1 MSINSNYTD
10 VIDYELD
17 SVAIKGG
24 NTSLAKFDNNIYYN
38 FIDGVM
44 KYNSISNDFKKD
56 TLLSNISRKEI
67 FYGIIRNDLD
77 GKLWLFSENYLHY
90 VYKDL
95 VTGNKKVNSLVFPDE
110 LRRTVF
116 ENVSKID
123 KSTYILGTNNGYI
136 SLDLENYSLIPPKVQ
151 VNKIESFKLN
161 ESPNSINKNEFI
173 QLNFDSNNL
182 NFYPS
187 VSNYQKFQ
195 PITFEYLLDGYINEW
210 TETSE
215 TPIITFNNLKPG
227 SYQFKV
233 RAKIGALYSE
243 NTESISFSVERPWY
257 FSNFMIANYFLVFA
271 ILFFFLNRS
280 YEKYYQEKEEKMMR
294 INKSKLELIE
304 FEKKQALMAVENT
317 KLQTDIESKNR
328 ELAVSTMSMIKKNQF
343 LSKIKSDL
351 KKTDNPDKI
360 FSVIKMID
368 RNLNI
373 NDVDQGLITFDDGIS
388 ESVSETAFNAS
399 LNQLSGP
406 TESPFGPSL
415 IYVNEIV
422 SEKEI
427 KIEEIKDQIIID
439 IQKDKAKDKV
449 YSLYGEIEDLRA
461 EGKTLEEIA
470 EEKSLSIESFKNIND
485 VGQRIDGSIIKN
497 PSLEELINLIFLNDV
512 DEDLEPYED
521 SEGNL
526 NFFRID
532 NINYSQQ
539 IPLNEAME
547 NIKLSILENKSI
559 ENVKTKSKEIF
570 DRLKEYNNNLDFISD
585 ENDLA
590 IATSGI
596 LSRTSSNEIFTS
608 NALSEIFKT
617 EKGSSFIVNAAIG
630 NSIVIGK
637 VSNIDLL
644 EKTEERMEAINEINK
659 SRLEN
664 DLIVS
669 LAEEHQKELSSEI
682 FLDRLNLLFENQ
694 EAEGSF

>member
-1 MSINSNYTD
+1 MLDLLRKNATGPLGIALIILLVFAFSIWGVGDIFRGYNANILAKIGNRELNAQNYLFNFNREVNRISNQLERIVTTEEAINSGLHYQILD
-10 VIDYELD
+10 RSLVELSANAASD
-17 SVAIKGG
+17 EIGLIASDDAIKKRILST
-24 NTSLAKFDNNIYYN
+24 NAFKNAFNQFDRNIFEQIIRQNGLTEDSFLVLERDSHVLSQLSKSVFKDINPPSALNDLLFRYQFERRNVDY
-38 FIDGVM
+38 II
-44 KYNSISNDFKKD
+44 ISPDE
-56 TLLSNISRKEI
+56 ISQEDEVGKNEIEI
-67 FYGIIRNDLD
+67 FYNENINLYKTEETRDFSVISLNVSTLS
-77 GKLWLFSENYLHY
+77 KL
-90 VYKDL
+90 
-95 VTGNKKVNSLVFPDE
+95 
-110 LRRTVF
+110 
-116 ENVSKID
+116 ENVSDEEINIFYEDNKYNYYEPEKRSYYLIPYFSNED
-123 KSTYILGTNNGYI
+123 AIKA
-136 SLDLENYSLIPPKVQ
+136 LENYS
-151 VNKIESFKLN
+151 
-161 ESPNSINKNEFI
+161 
-173 QLNFDSNNL
+173 SN
-182 NFYPS
+182 
-187 VSNYQKFQ
+187 
-195 PITFEYLLDGYINEW
+195 G
-210 TETSE
+210 
-215 TPIITFNNLKPG
+215 
-227 SYQFKV
+227 
-233 RAKIGALYSE
+233 
-243 NTESISFSVERPWY
+243 
-257 FSNFMIANYFLVFA
+257 
-271 ILFFFLNRS
+271 
-280 YEKYYQEKEEKMMR
+280 
-294 INKSKLELIE
+294 
-304 FEKKQALMAVENT
+304 
-317 KLQTDIESKNR
+317 DIE
-328 ELAVSTMSMIKKNQF
+328 
-343 LSKIKSDL
+343 KIL
-351 KKTDNPDKI
+351 
-360 FSVIKMID
+360 ID

-373 NDVDQGLITFDDGIS
+373 SDVDQGLITFDDGIS

-415 IYVNEIV
+415 IYVNEII

-608 NALSEIFKT
+608 MALSEIFKT

>member
-1 MSINSNYTD
+1 MLDLLRKNATGPLGIALIILLVFAFSIWGVGDIFRGYNANILAKIGNRELNAQNYLFNFNREVNRISNQLERIVTTEEAINSGLHYQILD
-10 VIDYELD
+10 RSLVELSANAASD
-17 SVAIKGG
+17 EIGLIASDDAIKKRILST
-24 NTSLAKFDNNIYYN
+24 NAFKNAFNQFDRNIFEQIIRQNGLTEDSFLVLERDSHVLSQLSKSVFKDINPPSALNDLLFRYQFERRNVDY
-38 FIDGVM
+38 II
-44 KYNSISNDFKKD
+44 ISPDE
-56 TLLSNISRKEI
+56 ISQENEVDKNEIEI
-67 FYGIIRNDLD
+67 FYNENINLYKTEETRDFSVISLNVSTLS
-77 GKLWLFSENYLHY
+77 KL
-90 VYKDL
+90 
-95 VTGNKKVNSLVFPDE
+95 
-110 LRRTVF
+110 
-116 ENVSKID
+116 ENVSDEEINIFYEDNKYNYYEPEKRSYYLIPYFSND
-123 KSTYILGTNNGYI
+123 DAIKA
-136 SLDLENYSLIPPKVQ
+136 LENYS
-151 VNKIESFKLN
+151 
-161 ESPNSINKNEFI
+161 
-173 QLNFDSNNL
+173 SN
-182 NFYPS
+182 
-187 VSNYQKFQ
+187 
-195 PITFEYLLDGYINEW
+195 G
-210 TETSE
+210 
-215 TPIITFNNLKPG
+215 
-227 SYQFKV
+227 
-233 RAKIGALYSE
+233 
-243 NTESISFSVERPWY
+243 
-257 FSNFMIANYFLVFA
+257 
-271 ILFFFLNRS
+271 
-280 YEKYYQEKEEKMMR
+280 
-294 INKSKLELIE
+294 
-304 FEKKQALMAVENT
+304 
-317 KLQTDIESKNR
+317 DIE
-328 ELAVSTMSMIKKNQF
+328 
-343 LSKIKSDL
+343 KIL
-351 KKTDNPDKI
+351 
-360 FSVIKMID
+360 ID

-373 NDVDQGLITFDDGIS
+373 SDVDQGLITFDDGIS

-415 IYVNEIV
+415 IYVNEII

-608 NALSEIFKT
+608 KALSEIFKT

>member
-1 MSINSNYTD
+1 MLDLLRKNATGPLGIALIILLVFAFSIWGVGDIFRGYNANILAKIGNRELNAQNYLFNFNREVNRISNQLERIVTTEEAINSGLHYQILD
-10 VIDYELD
+10 RSLVELSANAASD
-17 SVAIKGG
+17 EIGLIASDDAIKKRILST
-24 NTSLAKFDNNIYYN
+24 NAFKNAFNQFDRNIFEQIIRQNGLTEDSFLVLERDSHVLSQLSKSVFKDINPPSALNDLLFRYQFERRNVDY
-38 FIDGVM
+38 II
-44 KYNSISNDFKKD
+44 ISPDE
-56 TLLSNISRKEI
+56 ISQENEVDKNEIEI
-67 FYGIIRNDLD
+67 FYNENINLYKTEETRDFSVISLNVSTLS
-77 GKLWLFSENYLHY
+77 KL
-90 VYKDL
+90 
-95 VTGNKKVNSLVFPDE
+95 
-110 LRRTVF
+110 
-116 ENVSKID
+116 ENVSDEEINIFYEDNKYNYYEPEKRSYYLIPYFSND
-123 KSTYILGTNNGYI
+123 DAIKA
-136 SLDLENYSLIPPKVQ
+136 LENYS
-151 VNKIESFKLN
+151 
-161 ESPNSINKNEFI
+161 
-173 QLNFDSNNL
+173 SN
-182 NFYPS
+182 
-187 VSNYQKFQ
+187 
-195 PITFEYLLDGYINEW
+195 G
-210 TETSE
+210 
-215 TPIITFNNLKPG
+215 
-227 SYQFKV
+227 
-233 RAKIGALYSE
+233 
-243 NTESISFSVERPWY
+243 
-257 FSNFMIANYFLVFA
+257 
-271 ILFFFLNRS
+271 
-280 YEKYYQEKEEKMMR
+280 
-294 INKSKLELIE
+294 
-304 FEKKQALMAVENT
+304 
-317 KLQTDIESKNR
+317 DIE
-328 ELAVSTMSMIKKNQF
+328 
-343 LSKIKSDL
+343 KIL
-351 KKTDNPDKI
+351 
-360 FSVIKMID
+360 ID

-373 NDVDQGLITFDDGIS
+373 SDVDQGLITFDDGIS

-415 IYVNEIV
+415 IYVNEII

-539 IPLNEAME
+539 IPLNEAIE

-608 NALSEIFKT
+608 KALSEIFKT

>member
-1 MSINSNYTD
+1 MLDLLRKNATGPLGIALIILLVFAFSIWGVGDIFRGYNANILAKIGNRELNAQNYLFNFNREVNRISNQLERIVTTEEAVNSGLHYQILD
-10 VIDYELD
+10 RSLVELSANAASD
-17 SVAIKGG
+17 EIGLIASDDAIKKRILST
-24 NTSLAKFDNNIYYN
+24 NAFKNAFNQFDRNIFEQIIRQNGLTEDSFLVLERDSHVLSQLSKSVFKDINPPSALNDLLFRYQFERRNVDY
-38 FIDGVM
+38 II
-44 KYNSISNDFKKD
+44 ISPDE
-56 TLLSNISRKEI
+56 ISQENEVDKNEIEI
-67 FYGIIRNDLD
+67 FYNENINLYKTEETRDFSVISLNVSTLS
-77 GKLWLFSENYLHY
+77 KL
-90 VYKDL
+90 
-95 VTGNKKVNSLVFPDE
+95 
-110 LRRTVF
+110 
-116 ENVSKID
+116 ENVSDEEINIFYEDNKYNYYEPEKRSYYLIPYFSNED
-123 KSTYILGTNNGYI
+123 AIKA
-136 SLDLENYSLIPPKVQ
+136 LENYS
-151 VNKIESFKLN
+151 
-161 ESPNSINKNEFI
+161 
-173 QLNFDSNNL
+173 SN
-182 NFYPS
+182 
-187 VSNYQKFQ
+187 
-195 PITFEYLLDGYINEW
+195 G
-210 TETSE
+210 
-215 TPIITFNNLKPG
+215 
-227 SYQFKV
+227 
-233 RAKIGALYSE
+233 
-243 NTESISFSVERPWY
+243 
-257 FSNFMIANYFLVFA
+257 
-271 ILFFFLNRS
+271 
-280 YEKYYQEKEEKMMR
+280 
-294 INKSKLELIE
+294 
-304 FEKKQALMAVENT
+304 
-317 KLQTDIESKNR
+317 DIE
-328 ELAVSTMSMIKKNQF
+328 
-343 LSKIKSDL
+343 KIL
-351 KKTDNPDKI
+351 
-360 FSVIKMID
+360 ID

-373 NDVDQGLITFDDGIS
+373 SDVDQGLITFDDGIS

-415 IYVNEIV
+415 IYVNEII

-427 KIEEIKDQIIID
+427 KIEEIKDQIVID

-521 SEGNL
+521 SESNL

-608 NALSEIFKT
+608 KALSEIFKT

>member
-1 MSINSNYTD
+1 MLDLLRKNATGPLGIALIILLVFAFSIWGVGDIFRGYNANILAKIGNRELNAQNYLFNFNREVNRISNQLERIVTTEEAINSGLHYQILD
-10 VIDYELD
+10 RSLVELSANAASD
-17 SVAIKGG
+17 EIGLIASDDAIKKRILST
-24 NTSLAKFDNNIYYN
+24 NAFKNAFNQFDRNIFEQIIRQNGLTEDSFLVLERDSHVLSQLSKSVFKDINPPSALNDLLFRYQFERRNVDY
-38 FIDGVM
+38 II
-44 KYNSISNDFKKD
+44 ISPDE
-56 TLLSNISRKEI
+56 ISQENEVDKNEIEI
-67 FYGIIRNDLD
+67 FYNENINLYKTEETRDFSVISLNVSTLS
-77 GKLWLFSENYLHY
+77 KL
-90 VYKDL
+90 
-95 VTGNKKVNSLVFPDE
+95 
-110 LRRTVF
+110 
-116 ENVSKID
+116 ENVSDEEINIFYEDNKYNYYEPEKRSYYLIPYFSNED
-123 KSTYILGTNNGYI
+123 AIKA
-136 SLDLENYSLIPPKVQ
+136 LENYS
-151 VNKIESFKLN
+151 
-161 ESPNSINKNEFI
+161 
-173 QLNFDSNNL
+173 SN
-182 NFYPS
+182 
-187 VSNYQKFQ
+187 
-195 PITFEYLLDGYINEW
+195 G
-210 TETSE
+210 
-215 TPIITFNNLKPG
+215 
-227 SYQFKV
+227 
-233 RAKIGALYSE
+233 
-243 NTESISFSVERPWY
+243 
-257 FSNFMIANYFLVFA
+257 
-271 ILFFFLNRS
+271 
-280 YEKYYQEKEEKMMR
+280 
-294 INKSKLELIE
+294 
-304 FEKKQALMAVENT
+304 
-317 KLQTDIESKNR
+317 DIE
-328 ELAVSTMSMIKKNQF
+328 
-343 LSKIKSDL
+343 KIL
-351 KKTDNPDKI
+351 
-360 FSVIKMID
+360 ID

-373 NDVDQGLITFDDGIS
+373 SDVDQGLITFDDGIS

-415 IYVNEIV
+415 IYVNEII

-427 KIEEIKDQIIID
+427 KIEEIKDQIVID

-521 SEGNL
+521 NEGNL

-608 NALSEIFKT
+608 MALSEIFKT

-694 EAEGSF
+694 EAERSF

>member
-1 MSINSNYTD
+1 MLDLLRKNATGPLGIALIILLVFAFSIWGVGDIFRGYNANILAKIGNRELNAQNYLFNFNREVNRISNQLERIVTTEEAVNSGLHYQILD
-10 VIDYELD
+10 RSLVELSANAASD
-17 SVAIKGG
+17 EIGLIASDDAIKRRILSA
-24 NTSLAKFDNNIYYN
+24 NAFKNAFNQFDRNIFEQIIRQNGLTEDSFLVLERDSHVLSQLSKSVFKDINPPSALNDLLFRYQFERRNVDY
-38 FIDGVM
+38 II
-44 KYNSISNDFKKD
+44 ISPDE
-56 TLLSNISRKEI
+56 ISQENEVDKNEIEI
-67 FYGIIRNDLD
+67 FYNENINLYKTEETRDFSVISLNVSTLS
-77 GKLWLFSENYLHY
+77 KL
-90 VYKDL
+90 
-95 VTGNKKVNSLVFPDE
+95 
-110 LRRTVF
+110 
-116 ENVSKID
+116 ENVSDEEINIFYEDNKYNYYEPEKRSYYLIPYFSNED
-123 KSTYILGTNNGYI
+123 AIEA
-136 SLDLENYSLIPPKVQ
+136 LENYS
-151 VNKIESFKLN
+151 
-161 ESPNSINKNEFI
+161 
-173 QLNFDSNNL
+173 SN
-182 NFYPS
+182 
-187 VSNYQKFQ
+187 
-195 PITFEYLLDGYINEW
+195 G
-210 TETSE
+210 
-215 TPIITFNNLKPG
+215 
-227 SYQFKV
+227 
-233 RAKIGALYSE
+233 
-243 NTESISFSVERPWY
+243 
-257 FSNFMIANYFLVFA
+257 
-271 ILFFFLNRS
+271 
-280 YEKYYQEKEEKMMR
+280 
-294 INKSKLELIE
+294 
-304 FEKKQALMAVENT
+304 
-317 KLQTDIESKNR
+317 DIE
-328 ELAVSTMSMIKKNQF
+328 
-343 LSKIKSDL
+343 KIL
-351 KKTDNPDKI
+351 
-360 FSVIKMID
+360 ID

-373 NDVDQGLITFDDGIS
+373 SDVDQGLITFDDGIS

-415 IYVNEIV
+415 IYVNEII

-449 YSLYGEIEDLRA
+449 YSLNGEIEDLRA
-461 EGKTLEEIA
+461 GGKTLEEID

-485 VGQRIDGSIIKN
+485 VGQRMDGSIIKN

-512 DEDLEPYED
+512 DEDIEPYED
-521 SEGNL
+521 NEGNL

-539 IPLNEAME
+539 ISLNEAME

-590 IATSGI
+590 IATSGT

-608 NALSEIFKT
+608 KALSEIFKT

>member
-1 MSINSNYTD
+1 MLDLLRKNATGPLGIALIILLVFAFSIWGVGDIFRGYNANILAKIGNRELNAQNYLFNFNREVNRISNQLERIVTTEEAINSGLHYQILD
-10 VIDYELD
+10 RSLVELSANAASD
-17 SVAIKGG
+17 EIGLIASDDAIKKRILST
-24 NTSLAKFDNNIYYN
+24 NAFKNAFNQFDRNIFEQIIRQNGLTEDSFLVLERDSHVLSQLSKSVFKDINPPSALNDLLFRYQFERRNVDY
-38 FIDGVM
+38 II
-44 KYNSISNDFKKD
+44 ISPDE
-56 TLLSNISRKEI
+56 ISQEDEVDKNEIEI
-67 FYGIIRNDLD
+67 FYNKNINLYKTEETRDFSVISLNISTLS
-77 GKLWLFSENYLHY
+77 KL
-90 VYKDL
+90 
-95 VTGNKKVNSLVFPDE
+95 
-110 LRRTVF
+110 
-116 ENVSKID
+116 ENVSDEEINIFYEDNKYNYYEPEKRSYYLIPYFSNED
-123 KSTYILGTNNGYI
+123 AIKA
-136 SLDLENYSLIPPKVQ
+136 LENYS
-151 VNKIESFKLN
+151 
-161 ESPNSINKNEFI
+161 
-173 QLNFDSNNL
+173 SN
-182 NFYPS
+182 
-187 VSNYQKFQ
+187 
-195 PITFEYLLDGYINEW
+195 G
-210 TETSE
+210 
-215 TPIITFNNLKPG
+215 
-227 SYQFKV
+227 
-233 RAKIGALYSE
+233 
-243 NTESISFSVERPWY
+243 
-257 FSNFMIANYFLVFA
+257 
-271 ILFFFLNRS
+271 
-280 YEKYYQEKEEKMMR
+280 
-294 INKSKLELIE
+294 
-304 FEKKQALMAVENT
+304 
-317 KLQTDIESKNR
+317 DIE
-328 ELAVSTMSMIKKNQF
+328 
-343 LSKIKSDL
+343 KIL
-351 KKTDNPDKI
+351 
-360 FSVIKMID
+360 ID

-415 IYVNEIV
+415 IYVNEII

-497 PSLEELINLIFLNDV
+497 PSLEKLISLIFLNDV

>member
-1 MSINSNYTD
+1 MLDLLRKNATGPLGIALIILLVFAFSIWGVGDIFRGYNANILAKIGNRELNAQNYLFNFNREVNRISNQLERIVTTEEAINSGLHYQILD
-10 VIDYELD
+10 RSLVELSANAASD
-17 SVAIKGG
+17 EIGLIASDDAIKKRILST
-24 NTSLAKFDNNIYYN
+24 NAFKNAFNQFDRNIFEQIIRQNGLTEDSFLVLERDSHVLSQLSKSVFKDINPPSALNDLLFRYQFERRNVDY
-38 FIDGVM
+38 II
-44 KYNSISNDFKKD
+44 ISPDE
-56 TLLSNISRKEI
+56 ISQEDEVDKNEIEI
-67 FYGIIRNDLD
+67 FYNENINLYKTEETRDFSVISLNVSTLS
-77 GKLWLFSENYLHY
+77 KL
-90 VYKDL
+90 
-95 VTGNKKVNSLVFPDE
+95 
-110 LRRTVF
+110 
-116 ENVSKID
+116 ENVSDEEINIFYEDNKYNYYEPEKRSYYLIPYFSNED
-123 KSTYILGTNNGYI
+123 AIKA
-136 SLDLENYSLIPPKVQ
+136 LENYS
-151 VNKIESFKLN
+151 
-161 ESPNSINKNEFI
+161 
-173 QLNFDSNNL
+173 SN
-182 NFYPS
+182 
-187 VSNYQKFQ
+187 
-195 PITFEYLLDGYINEW
+195 G
-210 TETSE
+210 
-215 TPIITFNNLKPG
+215 
-227 SYQFKV
+227 
-233 RAKIGALYSE
+233 
-243 NTESISFSVERPWY
+243 
-257 FSNFMIANYFLVFA
+257 
-271 ILFFFLNRS
+271 
-280 YEKYYQEKEEKMMR
+280 
-294 INKSKLELIE
+294 
-304 FEKKQALMAVENT
+304 
-317 KLQTDIESKNR
+317 DIE
-328 ELAVSTMSMIKKNQF
+328 
-343 LSKIKSDL
+343 KIL
-351 KKTDNPDKI
+351 
-360 FSVIKMID
+360 ID

-373 NDVDQGLITFDDGIS
+373 NDVDQGLITFNDGIS

-415 IYVNEIV
+415 IYVNEII

-470 EEKSLSIESFKNIND
+470 EEKSLSIESFQNIND
-485 VGQRIDGSIIKN
+485 FGQRIDGSIINN
-497 PSLEELINLIFLNDV
+497 PSLEELINLVFLNDV

-521 SEGNL
+521 NEGNL

-539 IPLNEAME
+539 IPINEAME
-547 NIKLSILENKSI
+547 SIRLSILENKSI
-559 ENVKTKSKEIF
+559 ENVKTKSEEIF

-608 NALSEIFKT
+608 KALSEIFKT

>member
-1 MSINSNYTD
+1 MLDLLRKNATGPLGIALIILLVFAFSIWGVGDIFRGYNANILAKIGNRELNAQNYLFNFNREVNRISNQLERIITTEEAINSGLHYQILD
-10 VIDYELD
+10 RSLVELSANAASD
-17 SVAIKGG
+17 EIGLIASDDAIKKRILSTNAFKNAFNQFDR
-24 NTSLAKFDNNIYYN
+24 NTFEQIIRQNGLTEDSFLVLERDSHVLSQLSKSVFKDINPPSALNDLLFRYQFERRNVDYI
-38 FIDGVM
+38 I
-44 KYNSISNDFKKD
+44 ISPDE
-56 TLLSNISRKEI
+56 ISQEDEVDKNEIEI
-67 FYGIIRNDLD
+67 FYNENINLYKTEETRDFSVISLNVSTIS
-77 GKLWLFSENYLHY
+77 KL
-90 VYKDL
+90 
-95 VTGNKKVNSLVFPDE
+95 
-110 LRRTVF
+110 
-116 ENVSKID
+116 ENVSDEEINIFYEDNKYNYYEPEKRSYYLIPYFSNED
-123 KSTYILGTNNGYI
+123 AIKAI
-136 SLDLENYSLIPPKVQ
+136 ENYS
-151 VNKIESFKLN
+151 
-161 ESPNSINKNEFI
+161 
-173 QLNFDSNNL
+173 SN
-182 NFYPS
+182 
-187 VSNYQKFQ
+187 
-195 PITFEYLLDGYINEW
+195 G
-210 TETSE
+210 
-215 TPIITFNNLKPG
+215 
-227 SYQFKV
+227 
-233 RAKIGALYSE
+233 
-243 NTESISFSVERPWY
+243 
-257 FSNFMIANYFLVFA
+257 
-271 ILFFFLNRS
+271 
-280 YEKYYQEKEEKMMR
+280 
-294 INKSKLELIE
+294 
-304 FEKKQALMAVENT
+304 
-317 KLQTDIESKNR
+317 DIE
-328 ELAVSTMSMIKKNQF
+328 
-343 LSKIKSDL
+343 KIL
-351 KKTDNPDKI
+351 
-360 FSVIKMID
+360 ID

-388 ESVSETAFNAS
+388 ESVSEAAFNAS

-415 IYVNEIV
+415 VYVNEII

-427 KIEEIKDQIIID
+427 KIEDIKDQIIID

-461 EGKTLEEIA
+461 EGKTLEEIS
-470 EEKSLSIESFKNIND
+470 EEKSLSINSYKNVND
-485 VGQRIDGSIIKN
+485 TGQRMDGSIIKN

-539 IPLNEAME
+539 ISLNEAME
-547 NIKLSILENKSI
+547 NIKLYILENKSI

-608 NALSEIFKT
+608 KALSEIFKT

>member
-1 MSINSNYTD
+1 MLDLLRKNATGPLGIALIILLVFAFSIWGVGDIFRGYNANILAKIGNRELNAQNYLFNFNREVNRISNQLERIVTTEEAINSGLHYQILD
-10 VIDYELD
+10 RSLVELSANAASD
-17 SVAIKGG
+17 EIGLIASDDAIKKRILST
-24 NTSLAKFDNNIYYN
+24 NAFKNAFNQFDRNIFEQIIRQNGLTEDSFLVLERDSHVLSQLSKSVFKDINPPSALNDLLFRYQFERRNVDY
-38 FIDGVM
+38 II
-44 KYNSISNDFKKD
+44 ISPDE
-56 TLLSNISRKEI
+56 ISQENEVDKNEIEI
-67 FYGIIRNDLD
+67 FYNENINLYKTEETRD
-77 GKLWLFSENYLHY
+77 FSLI
-90 VYKDL
+90 
-95 VTGNKKVNSLVFPDE
+95 SL
-110 LRRTVF
+110 
-116 ENVSKID
+116 NVSTLSKLEKISD
-123 KSTYILGTNNGYI
+123 EEINIFYEDNKYNYYEPEKRSYYLIPYFSNEDAI
-136 SLDLENYSLIPPKVQ
+136 KALENYS
-151 VNKIESFKLN
+151 
-161 ESPNSINKNEFI
+161 
-173 QLNFDSNNL
+173 SN
-182 NFYPS
+182 
-187 VSNYQKFQ
+187 
-195 PITFEYLLDGYINEW
+195 G
-210 TETSE
+210 
-215 TPIITFNNLKPG
+215 
-227 SYQFKV
+227 
-233 RAKIGALYSE
+233 
-243 NTESISFSVERPWY
+243 
-257 FSNFMIANYFLVFA
+257 
-271 ILFFFLNRS
+271 
-280 YEKYYQEKEEKMMR
+280 
-294 INKSKLELIE
+294 
-304 FEKKQALMAVENT
+304 
-317 KLQTDIESKNR
+317 DIE
-328 ELAVSTMSMIKKNQF
+328 
-343 LSKIKSDL
+343 KIL
-351 KKTDNPDKI
+351 
-360 FSVIKMID
+360 ID

-415 IYVNEIV
+415 IYVNEII

-497 PSLEELINLIFLNDV
+497 PSLEELINLVFLNDV

-521 SEGNL
+521 NEGNL

-539 IPLNEAME
+539 IPINEAME
-547 NIKLSILENKSI
+547 SIRLSILENKSI

-570 DRLKEYNNNLDFISD
+570 SRLKEYNNNLDFISD
-585 ENDLA
+585 ENNLA

-596 LSRTSSNEIFTS
+596 LSRTSSNEIFT
-608 NALSEIFKT
+608 NKALSEIFKT

>member
-1 MSINSNYTD
+1 MLDLLRKNATGPLGIALIILLVFAFSIWGVGDIFRGYNANILAKIGNRELNAQNYLFNFNREVNRISNQLERIVTTEEAINSGLHYQILD
-10 VIDYELD
+10 RSLVELSANAASD
-17 SVAIKGG
+17 EIGLIASDDAIKKRILST
-24 NTSLAKFDNNIYYN
+24 NAFKNAFNQFDRNIFEQIIRQNGLTEDSFLVLERDSHVLSQLSKSVFKDINPPSALNDLLFRYQFERRNVDY
-38 FIDGVM
+38 IV
-44 KYNSISNDFKKD
+44 ISPDE
-56 TLLSNISRKEI
+56 ISQEDEVDKNEIEI
-67 FYGIIRNDLD
+67 FYNENINLYKTEETRDFSVISLNVSTLS
-77 GKLWLFSENYLHY
+77 KL
-90 VYKDL
+90 
-95 VTGNKKVNSLVFPDE
+95 
-110 LRRTVF
+110 
-116 ENVSKID
+116 ENVSDEEINIFYEDNKYNYYEPEKRSYYLIPYFSNED
-123 KSTYILGTNNGYI
+123 AIKA
-136 SLDLENYSLIPPKVQ
+136 LENYS
-151 VNKIESFKLN
+151 
-161 ESPNSINKNEFI
+161 
-173 QLNFDSNNL
+173 SN
-182 NFYPS
+182 
-187 VSNYQKFQ
+187 
-195 PITFEYLLDGYINEW
+195 G
-210 TETSE
+210 
-215 TPIITFNNLKPG
+215 
-227 SYQFKV
+227 
-233 RAKIGALYSE
+233 
-243 NTESISFSVERPWY
+243 
-257 FSNFMIANYFLVFA
+257 
-271 ILFFFLNRS
+271 
-280 YEKYYQEKEEKMMR
+280 
-294 INKSKLELIE
+294 
-304 FEKKQALMAVENT
+304 
-317 KLQTDIESKNR
+317 DIE
-328 ELAVSTMSMIKKNQF
+328 
-343 LSKIKSDL
+343 KIL
-351 KKTDNPDKI
+351 
-360 FSVIKMID
+360 ID

-415 IYVNEIV
+415 IYVNEII

-427 KIEEIKDQIIID
+427 KIEEIKDQIVID

-608 NALSEIFKT
+608 MALSEIFKT

-637 VSNIDLL
+637 VTNIDLL

-694 EAEGSF
+694 EAERSF

>member
-1 MSINSNYTD
+1 MLDLLRKNATGPLGIALIILLVFAFSIWGVGDIFRGYNANILAKIGNRELNAQNYLFNFNREVNRISNQLERIVTTEEAINSGLHYQILD
-10 VIDYELD
+10 RSLVELSANAASD
-17 SVAIKGG
+17 EIGLIASDDAIKKRILST
-24 NTSLAKFDNNIYYN
+24 NAFKNAFNQFDRNIFEQIIRQNGLTEDSFLVLERDSHVLSQLSKSVFKDINPPSALNDLLFRYQFERRNVDY
-38 FIDGVM
+38 II
-44 KYNSISNDFKKD
+44 ISPDE
-56 TLLSNISRKEI
+56 ISQEDEVDKNEIEI
-67 FYGIIRNDLD
+67 FYNENINLYKTEETRDFSVISLNVSTLS
-77 GKLWLFSENYLHY
+77 KL
-90 VYKDL
+90 
-95 VTGNKKVNSLVFPDE
+95 
-110 LRRTVF
+110 
-116 ENVSKID
+116 ENVSDEEINIFYEDNKYDYYEPEKRSYYLIPYFSD
-123 KSTYILGTNNGYI
+123 EDAIKA
-136 SLDLENYSLIPPKVQ
+136 LENYS
-151 VNKIESFKLN
+151 
-161 ESPNSINKNEFI
+161 
-173 QLNFDSNNL
+173 SN
-182 NFYPS
+182 
-187 VSNYQKFQ
+187 
-195 PITFEYLLDGYINEW
+195 G
-210 TETSE
+210 
-215 TPIITFNNLKPG
+215 
-227 SYQFKV
+227 
-233 RAKIGALYSE
+233 
-243 NTESISFSVERPWY
+243 
-257 FSNFMIANYFLVFA
+257 
-271 ILFFFLNRS
+271 
-280 YEKYYQEKEEKMMR
+280 
-294 INKSKLELIE
+294 
-304 FEKKQALMAVENT
+304 
-317 KLQTDIESKNR
+317 DIE
-328 ELAVSTMSMIKKNQF
+328 
-343 LSKIKSDL
+343 KIL
-351 KKTDNPDKI
+351 
-360 FSVIKMID
+360 ID

-415 IYVNEIV
+415 IYVNEII

-461 EGKTLEEIA
+461 GGKTLEEIA
-470 EEKSLSIESFKNIND
+470 EEKSLLIESFKNIND
-485 VGQRIDGSIIKN
+485 VGQRMDGSIIKN

-521 SEGNL
+521 NEGNL

-539 IPLNEAME
+539 IPINEAME
-547 NIKLSILENKSI
+547 SIRLSILENKSI

-608 NALSEIFKT
+608 KALSEIFKT

>member
-1 MSINSNYTD
+1 MLDLLRKNATGPLGIALIILLVFAFSIWGVGDIFRGYNANILAKIGNRELNAQNYLFNFNREVNRISNQLERIVTTEEAINSGLHYQILD
-10 VIDYELD
+10 RSLVELSANAASD
-17 SVAIKGG
+17 EIGLIASDDAIKKRILST
-24 NTSLAKFDNNIYYN
+24 NAFKNAFNQFDRNIFEQIIRQNGLTEDSFLVLERDSHVLSQLSKSVFKDINPPSALNDLLFRYQFERRNVDY
-38 FIDGVM
+38 II
-44 KYNSISNDFKKD
+44 ISPDE
-56 TLLSNISRKEI
+56 ISQEDEVDKNEIEI
-67 FYGIIRNDLD
+67 FYNENINLYKTEETRD
-77 GKLWLFSENYLHY
+77 FS
-90 VYKDL
+90 VI
-95 VTGNKKVNSLVFPDE
+95 SL
-110 LRRTVF
+110 
-116 ENVSKID
+116 NVSTLSKLEKISD
-123 KSTYILGTNNGYI
+123 EEINIFYEDNKYNYYEPEKRSYYLIPYFSNEDAI
-136 SLDLENYSLIPPKVQ
+136 KALENYS
-151 VNKIESFKLN
+151 
-161 ESPNSINKNEFI
+161 
-173 QLNFDSNNL
+173 SN
-182 NFYPS
+182 
-187 VSNYQKFQ
+187 
-195 PITFEYLLDGYINEW
+195 G
-210 TETSE
+210 
-215 TPIITFNNLKPG
+215 
-227 SYQFKV
+227 
-233 RAKIGALYSE
+233 
-243 NTESISFSVERPWY
+243 
-257 FSNFMIANYFLVFA
+257 
-271 ILFFFLNRS
+271 
-280 YEKYYQEKEEKMMR
+280 
-294 INKSKLELIE
+294 
-304 FEKKQALMAVENT
+304 
-317 KLQTDIESKNR
+317 DIE
-328 ELAVSTMSMIKKNQF
+328 
-343 LSKIKSDL
+343 KIL
-351 KKTDNPDKI
+351 
-360 FSVIKMID
+360 ID

-415 IYVNEIV
+415 IYVNEII

-539 IPLNEAME
+539 IPINEAME
-547 NIKLSILENKSI
+547 SIRLSILENKSI

-608 NALSEIFKT
+608 KALSEIFKT

>member
-1 MSINSNYTD
+1 MLDLLRKNATGPLGIALIILLVFAFSIWGVGDIFRGYNANILAKIGNRELNAQNYLFNFNREVNRISNQLERIVTTEEAINSGLHYQILD
-10 VIDYELD
+10 RSLVELSANAASD
-17 SVAIKGG
+17 EIGLIASDDAIKKRILST
-24 NTSLAKFDNNIYYN
+24 NAFKNAFNQFDRNIFEQIIRQN
-38 FIDGVM
+38 GLTEDSFLVLERDSHVLSQLSKSIFKDINPPSVLNDLLF
-44 KYNSISNDFKKD
+44 KYQFERRNVDYIIISPDE
-56 TLLSNISRKEI
+56 ISKEDEVEKNEIEI
-67 FYGIIRNDLD
+67 FYNENINLYKTEETRDFSIISLNVSNLS
-77 GKLWLFSENYLHY
+77 KL
-90 VYKDL
+90 
-95 VTGNKKVNSLVFPDE
+95 
-110 LRRTVF
+110 
-116 ENVSKID
+116 ENVSDEEINIFYEDNKYNYYEPEKRSYYLIPYFSSED
-123 KSTYILGTNNGYI
+123 AIKA
-136 SLDLENYSLIPPKVQ
+136 LENYR
-151 VNKIESFKLN
+151 
-161 ESPNSINKNEFI
+161 
-173 QLNFDSNNL
+173 SN
-182 NFYPS
+182 
-187 VSNYQKFQ
+187 
-195 PITFEYLLDGYINEW
+195 G
-210 TETSE
+210 
-215 TPIITFNNLKPG
+215 
-227 SYQFKV
+227 
-233 RAKIGALYSE
+233 
-243 NTESISFSVERPWY
+243 
-257 FSNFMIANYFLVFA
+257 
-271 ILFFFLNRS
+271 
-280 YEKYYQEKEEKMMR
+280 
-294 INKSKLELIE
+294 
-304 FEKKQALMAVENT
+304 
-317 KLQTDIESKNR
+317 DIE
-328 ELAVSTMSMIKKNQF
+328 
-343 LSKIKSDL
+343 KIL
-351 KKTDNPDKI
+351 
-360 FSVIKMID
+360 ID

-373 NDVDQGLITFDDGIS
+373 NDVDQGLITFDEGIS
-388 ESVSETAFNAS
+388 ESVSEEAFNAS

-415 IYVNEIV
+415 IYVNEII

-461 EGKTLEEIA
+461 GGKTLEEIA

-485 VGQRIDGSIIKN
+485 VGQRMDGSIIKN

-539 IPLNEAME
+539 IPLNEAIE

-570 DRLKEYNNNLDFISD
+570 DRLNEYNNNLDFISD
-585 ENDLA
+585 ENGLA

-608 NALSEIFKT
+608 KALSEIFKT

-644 EKTEERMEAINEINK
+644 EKTEERMEATNEINK

>member
-1 MSINSNYTD
+1 MLDLLRKNATGPLGIALIILLVFAFSIWGVGDIFRGYNANILAKIGNRELNAQNYLFNFNREVNRISNQLERIVTTEEAINSGLHYQILD
-10 VIDYELD
+10 RSLVELSANAASD
-17 SVAIKGG
+17 EIGLIASDDAIKKRILST
-24 NTSLAKFDNNIYYN
+24 NAFKNAFNQFDRNIFEQIIRQNGLTEDSFLVLERDSHVLSQLSKSVFKDINPPSALNDLLFRYQFERRNVDY
-38 FIDGVM
+38 II
-44 KYNSISNDFKKD
+44 ISPDE
-56 TLLSNISRKEI
+56 ISQEDEVDKNEIEI
-67 FYGIIRNDLD
+67 FYNENINLYKTEETRDFSVISLNVSTLS
-77 GKLWLFSENYLHY
+77 KL
-90 VYKDL
+90 
-95 VTGNKKVNSLVFPDE
+95 
-110 LRRTVF
+110 
-116 ENVSKID
+116 ENVSDEEINIFYEDNKYNYYEPEKRSYYLIPYFSNED
-123 KSTYILGTNNGYI
+123 ATKA
-136 SLDLENYSLIPPKVQ
+136 LENYS
-151 VNKIESFKLN
+151 
-161 ESPNSINKNEFI
+161 
-173 QLNFDSNNL
+173 SN
-182 NFYPS
+182 
-187 VSNYQKFQ
+187 
-195 PITFEYLLDGYINEW
+195 G
-210 TETSE
+210 
-215 TPIITFNNLKPG
+215 
-227 SYQFKV
+227 
-233 RAKIGALYSE
+233 
-243 NTESISFSVERPWY
+243 
-257 FSNFMIANYFLVFA
+257 
-271 ILFFFLNRS
+271 
-280 YEKYYQEKEEKMMR
+280 
-294 INKSKLELIE
+294 
-304 FEKKQALMAVENT
+304 
-317 KLQTDIESKNR
+317 DIE
-328 ELAVSTMSMIKKNQF
+328 
-343 LSKIKSDL
+343 KIL
-351 KKTDNPDKI
+351 
-360 FSVIKMID
+360 VD

-415 IYVNEIV
+415 IYVNEII

-470 EEKSLSIESFKNIND
+470 EEKSLSIESFQNIND

-521 SEGNL
+521 NEGNL

-539 IPLNEAME
+539 IPINEAME
-547 NIKLSILENKSI
+547 SIRLSILENKSI
-559 ENVKTKSKEIF
+559 ENVKTKSEEIF

-608 NALSEIFKT
+608 KALSEIFKT

>member
-1 MSINSNYTD
+1 MLDLLRKNATGPLGIALIILLVFAFSIWGVGDIFRGYNANILAKIGNRELNAQNYLFNFNREVNRISNQLERIVTTEEAINSGLHYQILD
-10 VIDYELD
+10 RSLVELSANAASD
-17 SVAIKGG
+17 EIGLIASDDAIKKRILST
-24 NTSLAKFDNNIYYN
+24 NAFKNAFNQFDRNIFEQIIRQNGLTEESFLVLERDSHVLSQLSKSVFKDINPPSALNDLLFRYQFERRNVDY
-38 FIDGVM
+38 II
-44 KYNSISNDFKKD
+44 ISPDE
-56 TLLSNISRKEI
+56 ISQENEVDKNEIEI
-67 FYGIIRNDLD
+67 FYNENINLYKTEETRDFSVISLNVSTLS
-77 GKLWLFSENYLHY
+77 KL
-90 VYKDL
+90 
-95 VTGNKKVNSLVFPDE
+95 
-110 LRRTVF
+110 
-116 ENVSKID
+116 ENVSDEEINIFYEDNKYNYYEPEKRSYYLIPYFSNED
-123 KSTYILGTNNGYI
+123 AIKA
-136 SLDLENYSLIPPKVQ
+136 LENYS
-151 VNKIESFKLN
+151 
-161 ESPNSINKNEFI
+161 
-173 QLNFDSNNL
+173 SN
-182 NFYPS
+182 
-187 VSNYQKFQ
+187 
-195 PITFEYLLDGYINEW
+195 G
-210 TETSE
+210 
-215 TPIITFNNLKPG
+215 
-227 SYQFKV
+227 
-233 RAKIGALYSE
+233 
-243 NTESISFSVERPWY
+243 
-257 FSNFMIANYFLVFA
+257 
-271 ILFFFLNRS
+271 
-280 YEKYYQEKEEKMMR
+280 
-294 INKSKLELIE
+294 
-304 FEKKQALMAVENT
+304 
-317 KLQTDIESKNR
+317 DIE
-328 ELAVSTMSMIKKNQF
+328 
-343 LSKIKSDL
+343 KIL
-351 KKTDNPDKI
+351 
-360 FSVIKMID
+360 ID

-373 NDVDQGLITFDDGIS
+373 SDVDQGLITFDDGIS

-415 IYVNEIV
+415 IYVNEII

-570 DRLKEYNNNLDFISD
+570 NRLKEYNNNLDFISD

-608 NALSEIFKT
+608 MALSEIFKT

-694 EAEGSF
+694 EAERSF

>member
-1 MSINSNYTD
+1 MLDLLRKNATGPLGIALIILLVFAFSIWGVGDIFRGYNANILAKIGNRELNAQNYLFNFNREVNRISNQLERIVTTEEAINSGLHYQILD
-10 VIDYELD
+10 RSLVELSANAASD
-17 SVAIKGG
+17 EIGLIASDDAIKKRILST
-24 NTSLAKFDNNIYYN
+24 NAFKNAFNQFDRNIFEQIIRQNGLTEDSFLVLERDSHVLSQLSKSVFKDINPPSALNDLLFRYQFERRNVDY
-38 FIDGVM
+38 II
-44 KYNSISNDFKKD
+44 ISPDE
-56 TLLSNISRKEI
+56 ISQEDEVDKNEIEI
-67 FYGIIRNDLD
+67 FYNENINLYKTEETRDFSVISLNVSTLS
-77 GKLWLFSENYLHY
+77 KL
-90 VYKDL
+90 
-95 VTGNKKVNSLVFPDE
+95 
-110 LRRTVF
+110 
-116 ENVSKID
+116 ENVSDEEINIFYEDNKYNYYEPEKRSYYLIPYFSNED
-123 KSTYILGTNNGYI
+123 ATKA
-136 SLDLENYSLIPPKVQ
+136 LENYS
-151 VNKIESFKLN
+151 
-161 ESPNSINKNEFI
+161 
-173 QLNFDSNNL
+173 SN
-182 NFYPS
+182 
-187 VSNYQKFQ
+187 
-195 PITFEYLLDGYINEW
+195 G
-210 TETSE
+210 
-215 TPIITFNNLKPG
+215 
-227 SYQFKV
+227 
-233 RAKIGALYSE
+233 
-243 NTESISFSVERPWY
+243 
-257 FSNFMIANYFLVFA
+257 
-271 ILFFFLNRS
+271 
-280 YEKYYQEKEEKMMR
+280 
-294 INKSKLELIE
+294 
-304 FEKKQALMAVENT
+304 
-317 KLQTDIESKNR
+317 DIE
-328 ELAVSTMSMIKKNQF
+328 
-343 LSKIKSDL
+343 KIL
-351 KKTDNPDKI
+351 
-360 FSVIKMID
+360 ID

-415 IYVNEIV
+415 IYVNEII

-470 EEKSLSIESFKNIND
+470 EEKSLSIESFQNIND

-521 SEGNL
+521 NEGNL

-539 IPLNEAME
+539 IPINEAME
-547 NIKLSILENKSI
+547 SIRLSILENKSI
-559 ENVKTKSKEIF
+559 ENVKTKSEEIF

-608 NALSEIFKT
+608 KALSEIFKT

>member
-1 MSINSNYTD
+1 MLDLLRKNATGPLGIALIILLVFAFSIWGVGDIFRGYNANILAKIGNRELNAQNYLFSFNREVSRISNQLERIVTTEEAINSGLHYQILD
-10 VIDYELD
+10 RSLVELSANAASD
-17 SVAIKGG
+17 EIGLIASDDAIKKRILST
-24 NTSLAKFDNNIYYN
+24 NAFKNAFNQFDRNIFEQIIRQNGLTEDSFLVLERDSHVLSQLSKSVFKDINPPSALNDLLFRYQFERRNVDY
-38 FIDGVM
+38 II
-44 KYNSISNDFKKD
+44 ISPDE
-56 TLLSNISRKEI
+56 ISQENEVDKNEIEI
-67 FYGIIRNDLD
+67 FYNENINLYKTEETRDFSVISLNVSTLS
-77 GKLWLFSENYLHY
+77 KL
-90 VYKDL
+90 
-95 VTGNKKVNSLVFPDE
+95 
-110 LRRTVF
+110 
-116 ENVSKID
+116 ENVSDEEINIFYEDNKYNYYEPEKRSYYLIPYFSNED
-123 KSTYILGTNNGYI
+123 AIKA
-136 SLDLENYSLIPPKVQ
+136 LENYS
-151 VNKIESFKLN
+151 
-161 ESPNSINKNEFI
+161 
-173 QLNFDSNNL
+173 SN
-182 NFYPS
+182 
-187 VSNYQKFQ
+187 
-195 PITFEYLLDGYINEW
+195 G
-210 TETSE
+210 
-215 TPIITFNNLKPG
+215 
-227 SYQFKV
+227 
-233 RAKIGALYSE
+233 
-243 NTESISFSVERPWY
+243 
-257 FSNFMIANYFLVFA
+257 
-271 ILFFFLNRS
+271 
-280 YEKYYQEKEEKMMR
+280 
-294 INKSKLELIE
+294 
-304 FEKKQALMAVENT
+304 
-317 KLQTDIESKNR
+317 DIE
-328 ELAVSTMSMIKKNQF
+328 
-343 LSKIKSDL
+343 KIL
-351 KKTDNPDKI
+351 
-360 FSVIKMID
+360 ID

-373 NDVDQGLITFDDGIS
+373 SDVDQGLITFDDGIS

-415 IYVNEIV
+415 IYVNEII

-427 KIEEIKDQIIID
+427 KIEEIKDQIVID

-608 NALSEIFKT
+608 MALSEIFKT

-694 EAEGSF
+694 EVEGSF

>member
-1 MSINSNYTD
+1 MLDLLRKNATGPLGIALIILLVFAFSIWGVGDIFRGYNANILAKIGNRELNAQNYLFNFNREVNRISNQLERIVTTEEAINSGLHYQILD
-10 VIDYELD
+10 RSLVELSANAASD
-17 SVAIKGG
+17 EIGLIASDDAIKKRILST
-24 NTSLAKFDNNIYYN
+24 NAFKNAFNQFDRNIFEQIIRQNGLTEDSFLVLERDSHVLSQLSKSVFKDINPPSALNDLLFRYQFERRNVDY
-38 FIDGVM
+38 II
-44 KYNSISNDFKKD
+44 ISPDE
-56 TLLSNISRKEI
+56 ISQENEVDKNEIEI
-67 FYGIIRNDLD
+67 FYNENINLYKTEETRDFSVISLNVSTLS
-77 GKLWLFSENYLHY
+77 KL
-90 VYKDL
+90 
-95 VTGNKKVNSLVFPDE
+95 
-110 LRRTVF
+110 
-116 ENVSKID
+116 ENVSDEEINIFYEDNKYNYYEPEKRSYYLIPYFSNED
-123 KSTYILGTNNGYI
+123 AIKA
-136 SLDLENYSLIPPKVQ
+136 LENYS
-151 VNKIESFKLN
+151 
-161 ESPNSINKNEFI
+161 
-173 QLNFDSNNL
+173 SN
-182 NFYPS
+182 
-187 VSNYQKFQ
+187 
-195 PITFEYLLDGYINEW
+195 G
-210 TETSE
+210 
-215 TPIITFNNLKPG
+215 
-227 SYQFKV
+227 
-233 RAKIGALYSE
+233 
-243 NTESISFSVERPWY
+243 
-257 FSNFMIANYFLVFA
+257 
-271 ILFFFLNRS
+271 
-280 YEKYYQEKEEKMMR
+280 
-294 INKSKLELIE
+294 
-304 FEKKQALMAVENT
+304 
-317 KLQTDIESKNR
+317 DIE
-328 ELAVSTMSMIKKNQF
+328 
-343 LSKIKSDL
+343 KIL
-351 KKTDNPDKI
+351 
-360 FSVIKMID
+360 ID

-373 NDVDQGLITFDDGIS
+373 SDVDQGLITFDDGIS

-415 IYVNEIV
+415 IYVNEII

-439 IQKDKAKDKV
+439 IQKDKARDKV

-470 EEKSLSIESFKNIND
+470 EEKSLSIESFQNIND

-521 SEGNL
+521 NEGNL

-608 NALSEIFKT
+608 MALSEIFKT

>member
-1 MSINSNYTD
+1 MLDLLRKNATGPLGIALIILLVFAFSIWGVGDIFRGYNANILAKIGNRELNAQNYLFNFNREVNRISNQLERIVTTEEAINSGLHYQILD
-10 VIDYELD
+10 RSLVELSANAASD
-17 SVAIKGG
+17 EIGLIASDDAIKKRILST
-24 NTSLAKFDNNIYYN
+24 NAFKNAFNQFDRNIFEQIIRQNGLTEDSFLVLERDSHVLSQLSKSVFRDINPPSALNNLLFRYQFERRNVDYI
-38 FIDGVM
+38 I
-44 KYNSISNDFKKD
+44 ISPDE
-56 TLLSNISRKEI
+56 ISQEDEVDKNEIEI
-67 FYGIIRNDLD
+67 FYNENINLYKTEETRDFSVISLNVSTLS
-77 GKLWLFSENYLHY
+77 KL
-90 VYKDL
+90 
-95 VTGNKKVNSLVFPDE
+95 
-110 LRRTVF
+110 
-116 ENVSKID
+116 ENVSDEEINIFYEDNKYNYYEPEKRSYYLIPYFSNED
-123 KSTYILGTNNGYI
+123 AIKA
-136 SLDLENYSLIPPKVQ
+136 LENYS
-151 VNKIESFKLN
+151 
-161 ESPNSINKNEFI
+161 
-173 QLNFDSNNL
+173 SN
-182 NFYPS
+182 
-187 VSNYQKFQ
+187 
-195 PITFEYLLDGYINEW
+195 G
-210 TETSE
+210 
-215 TPIITFNNLKPG
+215 
-227 SYQFKV
+227 
-233 RAKIGALYSE
+233 
-243 NTESISFSVERPWY
+243 
-257 FSNFMIANYFLVFA
+257 
-271 ILFFFLNRS
+271 
-280 YEKYYQEKEEKMMR
+280 
-294 INKSKLELIE
+294 
-304 FEKKQALMAVENT
+304 
-317 KLQTDIESKNR
+317 DIE
-328 ELAVSTMSMIKKNQF
+328 
-343 LSKIKSDL
+343 KIL
-351 KKTDNPDKI
+351 
-360 FSVIKMID
+360 ID

-415 IYVNEIV
+415 IYVNEII

-521 SEGNL
+521 GDGNL

-539 IPLNEAME
+539 IPINEAME
-547 NIKLSILENKSI
+547 SIRLSILENKSI

-608 NALSEIFKT
+608 MALSEIFKT

>member
-1 MSINSNYTD
+1 MLDLLRKNATGPLGIALIILLVFAFSIWGVGDIFRGYNANILAKIGNRELNAQNYLFNFNREVNRISNQLERIVTTEEAINSGLHYQILD
-10 VIDYELD
+10 RSLVELSANAASD
-17 SVAIKGG
+17 EIGLIASDDAIKKRILST
-24 NTSLAKFDNNIYYN
+24 NAFKNAFNQFDRNIFEQIIRQNGLTEDSFLVLERDSHVLSQLSKSVFKDINPPSALNDLLFRYQFERRNVDY
-38 FIDGVM
+38 II
-44 KYNSISNDFKKD
+44 ISPDE
-56 TLLSNISRKEI
+56 ISQEDEVDKNEIEI
-67 FYGIIRNDLD
+67 FYNENINLYKTEETRDFSVISLNVSTLS
-77 GKLWLFSENYLHY
+77 KL
-90 VYKDL
+90 
-95 VTGNKKVNSLVFPDE
+95 
-110 LRRTVF
+110 
-116 ENVSKID
+116 ENVSDEEINIFYEDNKYNYYEPEKRSYYLIPYFSNED
-123 KSTYILGTNNGYI
+123 AIKA
-136 SLDLENYSLIPPKVQ
+136 LENYS
-151 VNKIESFKLN
+151 
-161 ESPNSINKNEFI
+161 
-173 QLNFDSNNL
+173 SN
-182 NFYPS
+182 
-187 VSNYQKFQ
+187 
-195 PITFEYLLDGYINEW
+195 G
-210 TETSE
+210 
-215 TPIITFNNLKPG
+215 
-227 SYQFKV
+227 
-233 RAKIGALYSE
+233 
-243 NTESISFSVERPWY
+243 
-257 FSNFMIANYFLVFA
+257 
-271 ILFFFLNRS
+271 
-280 YEKYYQEKEEKMMR
+280 
-294 INKSKLELIE
+294 
-304 FEKKQALMAVENT
+304 
-317 KLQTDIESKNR
+317 DIE
-328 ELAVSTMSMIKKNQF
+328 
-343 LSKIKSDL
+343 KIL
-351 KKTDNPDKI
+351 
-360 FSVIKMID
+360 ID

-415 IYVNEIV
+415 IYVNEII

-470 EEKSLSIESFKNIND
+470 EEKSLSIESFQNIND
-485 VGQRIDGSIIKN
+485 FGQRIDGSIIKN

-521 SEGNL
+521 NEGNL

-539 IPLNEAME
+539 IPINEAME
-547 NIKLSILENKSI
+547 SIRLSILENKSI

-608 NALSEIFKT
+608 KALSEIFKT

>member
-1 MSINSNYTD
+1 MLDLLRKNATGPLGIALIILLVFAFSIWGVGDIFRGYNANILAKIGNRELNAQNYLFNFNREVNRISNQLERIVTTEEAINSGLHYQILD
-10 VIDYELD
+10 RSLVELSANAASD
-17 SVAIKGG
+17 EIGLIASDDAIKKRILST
-24 NTSLAKFDNNIYYN
+24 NAFKNAFNQFDRNIFEQIIRQNGLTEDSFLVLERDSHVLSQLSKSVFKDINPPSALNDLLFRYQFERRNVDY
-38 FIDGVM
+38 II
-44 KYNSISNDFKKD
+44 ISPDE
-56 TLLSNISRKEI
+56 ISQEDEVDKNEIEI
-67 FYGIIRNDLD
+67 FYNKNINLYKTEETRDFSVISLNISTLS
-77 GKLWLFSENYLHY
+77 KL
-90 VYKDL
+90 
-95 VTGNKKVNSLVFPDE
+95 
-110 LRRTVF
+110 
-116 ENVSKID
+116 ENVSDEEINIFYEDNKYNYYEPEKRSYYLIPYFSNED
-123 KSTYILGTNNGYI
+123 AIKA
-136 SLDLENYSLIPPKVQ
+136 LENYS
-151 VNKIESFKLN
+151 
-161 ESPNSINKNEFI
+161 
-173 QLNFDSNNL
+173 SN
-182 NFYPS
+182 
-187 VSNYQKFQ
+187 
-195 PITFEYLLDGYINEW
+195 G
-210 TETSE
+210 
-215 TPIITFNNLKPG
+215 
-227 SYQFKV
+227 
-233 RAKIGALYSE
+233 
-243 NTESISFSVERPWY
+243 
-257 FSNFMIANYFLVFA
+257 
-271 ILFFFLNRS
+271 
-280 YEKYYQEKEEKMMR
+280 
-294 INKSKLELIE
+294 
-304 FEKKQALMAVENT
+304 
-317 KLQTDIESKNR
+317 DIE
-328 ELAVSTMSMIKKNQF
+328 
-343 LSKIKSDL
+343 KIL
-351 KKTDNPDKI
+351 
-360 FSVIKMID
+360 ID

-388 ESVSETAFNAS
+388 ESVSETAFSAS

-415 IYVNEIV
+415 IYVNEII

-521 SEGNL
+521 IEGNL

>member
-1 MSINSNYTD
+1 MLDLLRKNATGPLGIALIILLVFAFSIWGVGDIFRGYNANILAKIGNRELNAQNYLFNFNREVNRISNQLERIVTTEEAINSGLHYQILD
-10 VIDYELD
+10 RSLVELSANAASD
-17 SVAIKGG
+17 EIGLIASDDAIKKRILST
-24 NTSLAKFDNNIYYN
+24 NAFKNAFNQFDRNIFEQIIRQNGLTEDSFLVLERDSHVLSQLSKSVFKDINPPSALNDLLFRYQFERRNVDY
-38 FIDGVM
+38 II
-44 KYNSISNDFKKD
+44 ISPDE
-56 TLLSNISRKEI
+56 ISQEDEVDKNEIEI
-67 FYGIIRNDLD
+67 FYNENINLYKTEETRDFSVISLNVSTLS
-77 GKLWLFSENYLHY
+77 KL
-90 VYKDL
+90 
-95 VTGNKKVNSLVFPDE
+95 
-110 LRRTVF
+110 
-116 ENVSKID
+116 ENVSDEEINIFYEDNKYDYYEPEKRSYYLIPYFSNED
-123 KSTYILGTNNGYI
+123 AIKA
-136 SLDLENYSLIPPKVQ
+136 LENYS
-151 VNKIESFKLN
+151 
-161 ESPNSINKNEFI
+161 
-173 QLNFDSNNL
+173 SN
-182 NFYPS
+182 
-187 VSNYQKFQ
+187 
-195 PITFEYLLDGYINEW
+195 G
-210 TETSE
+210 
-215 TPIITFNNLKPG
+215 
-227 SYQFKV
+227 
-233 RAKIGALYSE
+233 
-243 NTESISFSVERPWY
+243 
-257 FSNFMIANYFLVFA
+257 
-271 ILFFFLNRS
+271 
-280 YEKYYQEKEEKMMR
+280 
-294 INKSKLELIE
+294 
-304 FEKKQALMAVENT
+304 
-317 KLQTDIESKNR
+317 DIE
-328 ELAVSTMSMIKKNQF
+328 
-343 LSKIKSDL
+343 KIL
-351 KKTDNPDKI
+351 
-360 FSVIKMID
+360 ID

-415 IYVNEIV
+415 IYVNEII

-470 EEKSLSIESFKNIND
+470 EEKSLSIESFQNIND

-521 SEGNL
+521 NEGNL

-608 NALSEIFKT
+608 KALSEIFKT

>member
-1 MSINSNYTD
+1 MLDLLRKNATGPLGIALIILLVFAFSIWGVGDIFRGYNANILAKIGNRELNAQNYLFNFNREVNRISNQLERIITTEEAINSGLHYQILD
-10 VIDYELD
+10 RSLVELSANAASD
-17 SVAIKGG
+17 EIGLIASDDAIKKRILSTNAFKNAFNQFDR
-24 NTSLAKFDNNIYYN
+24 NTFEQIIRQNGLTEDSFLVLERDSHVLSQLSKSVFKDINPPSALNDLLFRYQFERRNVDYI
-38 FIDGVM
+38 I
-44 KYNSISNDFKKD
+44 ISPDE
-56 TLLSNISRKEI
+56 ISQEDEVDKNEIEI
-67 FYGIIRNDLD
+67 FYNENINLYKTEETRDFSVISLNVSTIS
-77 GKLWLFSENYLHY
+77 KL
-90 VYKDL
+90 
-95 VTGNKKVNSLVFPDE
+95 
-110 LRRTVF
+110 
-116 ENVSKID
+116 ENVSDEEINIFYEDNKYNYYEPEKRSYYLIPYFSNED
-123 KSTYILGTNNGYI
+123 AIKA
-136 SLDLENYSLIPPKVQ
+136 LENYS
-151 VNKIESFKLN
+151 
-161 ESPNSINKNEFI
+161 
-173 QLNFDSNNL
+173 SN
-182 NFYPS
+182 
-187 VSNYQKFQ
+187 
-195 PITFEYLLDGYINEW
+195 G
-210 TETSE
+210 
-215 TPIITFNNLKPG
+215 
-227 SYQFKV
+227 
-233 RAKIGALYSE
+233 
-243 NTESISFSVERPWY
+243 
-257 FSNFMIANYFLVFA
+257 
-271 ILFFFLNRS
+271 
-280 YEKYYQEKEEKMMR
+280 
-294 INKSKLELIE
+294 
-304 FEKKQALMAVENT
+304 
-317 KLQTDIESKNR
+317 DIE
-328 ELAVSTMSMIKKNQF
+328 
-343 LSKIKSDL
+343 KIL
-351 KKTDNPDKI
+351 
-360 FSVIKMID
+360 ID

-388 ESVSETAFNAS
+388 ESVSEAAFNAS

-415 IYVNEIV
+415 VYVNEII

-427 KIEEIKDQIIID
+427 KIEDIKDQIIID

-470 EEKSLSIESFKNIND
+470 EEKSLSINSYKNVND
-485 VGQRIDGSIIKN
+485 TGQRMDGSIIKN

-539 IPLNEAME
+539 ISLNEAME
-547 NIKLSILENKSI
+547 NIKLYILENKSI

-608 NALSEIFKT
+608 KALSEIFKT

>member
-1 MSINSNYTD
+1 MLDLLRKNATGPLGIALIILLVFAFSIWGVGDIFRGYNANILAKIGNRELNAQNYLFNFNREVNRISNQLERIVTTEEAINSGLHYQILD
-10 VIDYELD
+10 RSLVELSANAASD
-17 SVAIKGG
+17 EIGLIASDDAIKKRILST
-24 NTSLAKFDNNIYYN
+24 NAFKNAFNQFDRNIFEQIIRQNGLTEDSFLVLERDSHVLSQLSKSVFKDINPPSALNDLLFRYQFERRNVDY
-38 FIDGVM
+38 II
-44 KYNSISNDFKKD
+44 ISPDE
-56 TLLSNISRKEI
+56 ISQENEVDKNEIEI
-67 FYGIIRNDLD
+67 FYNENINLYKTEETRDFSVISLNVSTLS
-77 GKLWLFSENYLHY
+77 KL
-90 VYKDL
+90 
-95 VTGNKKVNSLVFPDE
+95 
-110 LRRTVF
+110 
-116 ENVSKID
+116 ENVSDEEINIFYEDNKYNYYEPEKRSYYLIPYFSNED
-123 KSTYILGTNNGYI
+123 AIEV
-136 SLDLENYSLIPPKVQ
+136 LENYS
-151 VNKIESFKLN
+151 
-161 ESPNSINKNEFI
+161 
-173 QLNFDSNNL
+173 SN
-182 NFYPS
+182 
-187 VSNYQKFQ
+187 
-195 PITFEYLLDGYINEW
+195 G
-210 TETSE
+210 
-215 TPIITFNNLKPG
+215 
-227 SYQFKV
+227 
-233 RAKIGALYSE
+233 
-243 NTESISFSVERPWY
+243 
-257 FSNFMIANYFLVFA
+257 
-271 ILFFFLNRS
+271 
-280 YEKYYQEKEEKMMR
+280 
-294 INKSKLELIE
+294 
-304 FEKKQALMAVENT
+304 
-317 KLQTDIESKNR
+317 DIE
-328 ELAVSTMSMIKKNQF
+328 
-343 LSKIKSDL
+343 KIL
-351 KKTDNPDKI
+351 
-360 FSVIKMID
+360 ID

-373 NDVDQGLITFDDGIS
+373 SDVDQGLITFDDGIS

-415 IYVNEIV
+415 IYVNEII

-427 KIEEIKDQIIID
+427 KIEEIKDQIVID

-521 SEGNL
+521 NEGNL

-547 NIKLSILENKSI
+547 NIRLSILENKSI

-608 NALSEIFKT
+608 KALSEIFKT

>member
-1 MSINSNYTD
+1 MLDLLRKNATGPLGIALIILLVFAFSIWGVGDIFRGYNANILAKIGNRELNAQNYLFSFNREVNRISNQLERIVTTEEAINSGLHYQILD
-10 VIDYELD
+10 RSLVELSANAASD
-17 SVAIKGG
+17 EIGLIASDDAIKKRILST
-24 NTSLAKFDNNIYYN
+24 NAFKNAFNQFDRNIFEQIIRQN
-38 FIDGVM
+38 GLTEDSFLVLERDSHVLSQLSKSIFKDINPPSVLNDLLF
-44 KYNSISNDFKKD
+44 KYQFERRNVDYIIISPDE
-56 TLLSNISRKEI
+56 ISKEDEVEKNEIEI
-67 FYGIIRNDLD
+67 FYNENINLYKTEETRDFSIISLNVSNLS
-77 GKLWLFSENYLHY
+77 KL
-90 VYKDL
+90 
-95 VTGNKKVNSLVFPDE
+95 
-110 LRRTVF
+110 
-116 ENVSKID
+116 ENVSDEEINIFYEDNKYNYYEPEKRSYYLIPYFSNED
-123 KSTYILGTNNGYI
+123 AIKA
-136 SLDLENYSLIPPKVQ
+136 LENYR
-151 VNKIESFKLN
+151 
-161 ESPNSINKNEFI
+161 
-173 QLNFDSNNL
+173 SN
-182 NFYPS
+182 
-187 VSNYQKFQ
+187 
-195 PITFEYLLDGYINEW
+195 G
-210 TETSE
+210 
-215 TPIITFNNLKPG
+215 
-227 SYQFKV
+227 
-233 RAKIGALYSE
+233 
-243 NTESISFSVERPWY
+243 
-257 FSNFMIANYFLVFA
+257 
-271 ILFFFLNRS
+271 
-280 YEKYYQEKEEKMMR
+280 
-294 INKSKLELIE
+294 
-304 FEKKQALMAVENT
+304 
-317 KLQTDIESKNR
+317 DIE
-328 ELAVSTMSMIKKNQF
+328 
-343 LSKIKSDL
+343 KIL
-351 KKTDNPDKI
+351 
-360 FSVIKMID
+360 ID

-373 NDVDQGLITFDDGIS
+373 NDVDQGLITFDEGIS
-388 ESVSETAFNAS
+388 ESVSEEAFNAS

-415 IYVNEIV
+415 IYVNEII

-449 YSLYGEIEDLRA
+449 YNLYGEIEDLRA
-461 EGKTLEEIA
+461 GGKTLEEIA

-485 VGQRIDGSIIKN
+485 VGQRMDGSIIKN

-585 ENDLA
+585 ENGLA

-608 NALSEIFKT
+608 KALSEIFKT

-644 EKTEERMEAINEINK
+644 EKTEERMEATNEINK

>member
-1 MSINSNYTD
+1 MLDLLRKNATGPLGIALIILLVFAFSIWGVGDIFRGYNANILAKIGNRELNAQNYLFNFNREVNRISNQLERIVTTEEAINSGLHYQILD
-10 VIDYELD
+10 RSLVELSANAASD
-17 SVAIKGG
+17 EIGLIASDDAIKKRILST
-24 NTSLAKFDNNIYYN
+24 NAFKNAFNQFDRNIFEQIIRQNGLTEDSFLVLERDSHVLSQLSKSVFKDINPPSALNDLLFRYQFERRNVDYIIISPDEISQEDE
-38 FIDGVM
+38 ID
-44 KYNSISNDFKKD
+44 KNEI
-56 TLLSNISRKEI
+56 EI
-67 FYGIIRNDLD
+67 FYNENINLYKTEETRDFSVISLNVSTLS
-77 GKLWLFSENYLHY
+77 KL
-90 VYKDL
+90 
-95 VTGNKKVNSLVFPDE
+95 
-110 LRRTVF
+110 
-116 ENVSKID
+116 ENVSDEEINIFYEDNKYNYYEPEKRSYYLIPYFSNED
-123 KSTYILGTNNGYI
+123 ATKA
-136 SLDLENYSLIPPKVQ
+136 LENYS
-151 VNKIESFKLN
+151 
-161 ESPNSINKNEFI
+161 
-173 QLNFDSNNL
+173 SN
-182 NFYPS
+182 
-187 VSNYQKFQ
+187 
-195 PITFEYLLDGYINEW
+195 G
-210 TETSE
+210 
-215 TPIITFNNLKPG
+215 
-227 SYQFKV
+227 
-233 RAKIGALYSE
+233 
-243 NTESISFSVERPWY
+243 
-257 FSNFMIANYFLVFA
+257 
-271 ILFFFLNRS
+271 
-280 YEKYYQEKEEKMMR
+280 
-294 INKSKLELIE
+294 
-304 FEKKQALMAVENT
+304 
-317 KLQTDIESKNR
+317 DIE
-328 ELAVSTMSMIKKNQF
+328 
-343 LSKIKSDL
+343 KIL
-351 KKTDNPDKI
+351 
-360 FSVIKMID
+360 ID

-415 IYVNEIV
+415 IYVNEII

-470 EEKSLSIESFKNIND
+470 EEKSLSIESFQNIND
-485 VGQRIDGSIIKN
+485 FGQRIDGSIINN
-497 PSLEELINLIFLNDV
+497 PSLEELINLVFLNDV

-521 SEGNL
+521 NEGNL

-539 IPLNEAME
+539 IPINEAME
-547 NIKLSILENKSI
+547 SIRLSILENKSI
-559 ENVKTKSKEIF
+559 ENVKTKSEEIF

-608 NALSEIFKT
+608 KALSEIFKT

>member
-1 MSINSNYTD
+1 MLDLLRKNATGPLGIALIILLVFAFSIWGVGDIFRGYNANILAKIGNRELNAQNYLFNFNREVNRISNQLERIVTTEEAINSGLHYQILD
-10 VIDYELD
+10 RSLVELSANAASD
-17 SVAIKGG
+17 EIGLIASDDAIKKRILST
-24 NTSLAKFDNNIYYN
+24 NAFKNAFNQFDRNIFEQIIRQNGLTEDSFLVLERDSHVLSQLSKSVFKDINPPSALNDLLFRYQFERRNVDY
-38 FIDGVM
+38 II
-44 KYNSISNDFKKD
+44 ISPDE
-56 TLLSNISRKEI
+56 ISQENEVDKNEIEI
-67 FYGIIRNDLD
+67 FYNENINLYKTEETRDFSVISLNVSTLS
-77 GKLWLFSENYLHY
+77 KL
-90 VYKDL
+90 
-95 VTGNKKVNSLVFPDE
+95 
-110 LRRTVF
+110 
-116 ENVSKID
+116 ENVSDEEINIFYEDNKYNYYEPEKRSYYLIPYFSNED
-123 KSTYILGTNNGYI
+123 AIKA
-136 SLDLENYSLIPPKVQ
+136 LENYS
-151 VNKIESFKLN
+151 
-161 ESPNSINKNEFI
+161 
-173 QLNFDSNNL
+173 SN
-182 NFYPS
+182 
-187 VSNYQKFQ
+187 
-195 PITFEYLLDGYINEW
+195 G
-210 TETSE
+210 
-215 TPIITFNNLKPG
+215 
-227 SYQFKV
+227 
-233 RAKIGALYSE
+233 
-243 NTESISFSVERPWY
+243 
-257 FSNFMIANYFLVFA
+257 
-271 ILFFFLNRS
+271 
-280 YEKYYQEKEEKMMR
+280 
-294 INKSKLELIE
+294 
-304 FEKKQALMAVENT
+304 
-317 KLQTDIESKNR
+317 DIE
-328 ELAVSTMSMIKKNQF
+328 
-343 LSKIKSDL
+343 KIL
-351 KKTDNPDKI
+351 
-360 FSVIKMID
+360 ID

-373 NDVDQGLITFDDGIS
+373 SDVDQGLITFDDGIS

-415 IYVNEIV
+415 IYVNEII

-427 KIEEIKDQIIID
+427 KIEEIKDQIVID

-570 DRLKEYNNNLDFISD
+570 DRLKEYNNNLEFISD

-596 LSRTSSNEIFTS
+596 LSRTSSNEIFTTK
-608 NALSEIFKT
+608 ALSEIFKT

>member
-1 MSINSNYTD
+1 LVFAFSIWGVGDIFRGYNANILAKIGNRELNAQNYLFSFNREVNRISNQLERVVTTEEAINSGLHYQILD
-10 VIDYELD
+10 RSLVELSANAASD
-17 SVAIKGG
+17 EIGLIASDDAIKKRILST
-24 NTSLAKFDNNIYYN
+24 NAFKNAFNQFDRNIFEQIIRQNGLTEDSFLVLERDSHVLSQLSKSVFKDINPPSALNDLLFRYQFERRNVDY
-38 FIDGVM
+38 II
-44 KYNSISNDFKKD
+44 ISPDE
-56 TLLSNISRKEI
+56 ISQEDEVDKNEIEI
-67 FYGIIRNDLD
+67 FYNENINLYKTEETRDFSVISLNVSTLS
-77 GKLWLFSENYLHY
+77 KL
-90 VYKDL
+90 
-95 VTGNKKVNSLVFPDE
+95 
-110 LRRTVF
+110 
-116 ENVSKID
+116 ENVSDEEINIFYEDNKYNYYEPEKRSYYLIPYFSNED
-123 KSTYILGTNNGYI
+123 AIKA
-136 SLDLENYSLIPPKVQ
+136 LENYS
-151 VNKIESFKLN
+151 
-161 ESPNSINKNEFI
+161 
-173 QLNFDSNNL
+173 SN
-182 NFYPS
+182 
-187 VSNYQKFQ
+187 
-195 PITFEYLLDGYINEW
+195 G
-210 TETSE
+210 
-215 TPIITFNNLKPG
+215 
-227 SYQFKV
+227 
-233 RAKIGALYSE
+233 
-243 NTESISFSVERPWY
+243 
-257 FSNFMIANYFLVFA
+257 
-271 ILFFFLNRS
+271 
-280 YEKYYQEKEEKMMR
+280 
-294 INKSKLELIE
+294 
-304 FEKKQALMAVENT
+304 
-317 KLQTDIESKNR
+317 DIE
-328 ELAVSTMSMIKKNQF
+328 
-343 LSKIKSDL
+343 KIL
-351 KKTDNPDKI
+351 
-360 FSVIKMID
+360 ID

-373 NDVDQGLITFDDGIS
+373 NDVDQGLITFDEGIS

-461 EGKTLEEIA
+461 GGKTLDEIA
-470 EEKSLSIESFKNIND
+470 EEKSLSIESYENIND
-485 VGQRIDGSIIKN
+485 VGQRMDGSIIKN

-547 NIKLSILENKSI
+547 NIKISILKNKSI
-559 ENVKTKSKEIF
+559 ESVKTKSREIF

-585 ENDLA
+585 ENGLA

-596 LSRTSSNEIFTS
+596 LSRTSSNEIFT
-608 NALSEIFKT
+608 NKALSEIFKT

-664 DLIVS
+664 DLDCI
-669 LAEEHQKELSSEI
+669 SS
-682 FLDRLNLLFENQ
+682 
-694 EAEGSF
+694 

>member
-1 MSINSNYTD
+1 MLDLLRKNATGPLGIALIILLVFAFSIWGVGDIFRGYNANILAKIGNRELNAQNYLFNFNREVNRISNQLERIVTTEEAINSGLHYQILD
-10 VIDYELD
+10 RSLVELSANAASD
-17 SVAIKGG
+17 EIGLIASDDAIKKRILST
-24 NTSLAKFDNNIYYN
+24 NAFKNAFNQFDRNIFEQIIRQNGLTEDSFLVLERDSHVLSQLSKSVFKDINPPSALNDLLFRYQFERRNVDY
-38 FIDGVM
+38 II
-44 KYNSISNDFKKD
+44 ISPDE
-56 TLLSNISRKEI
+56 ISQEDEVDKNEIEI
-67 FYGIIRNDLD
+67 FYNKNINLYKTEETRDFSVISLSISTLS
-77 GKLWLFSENYLHY
+77 KL
-90 VYKDL
+90 
-95 VTGNKKVNSLVFPDE
+95 
-110 LRRTVF
+110 
-116 ENVSKID
+116 ENVSDEEINIFYEDNKYNYYEPEKRSYYLIPYFSNED
-123 KSTYILGTNNGYI
+123 AIKA
-136 SLDLENYSLIPPKVQ
+136 LENYS
-151 VNKIESFKLN
+151 
-161 ESPNSINKNEFI
+161 
-173 QLNFDSNNL
+173 SN
-182 NFYPS
+182 
-187 VSNYQKFQ
+187 
-195 PITFEYLLDGYINEW
+195 G
-210 TETSE
+210 
-215 TPIITFNNLKPG
+215 
-227 SYQFKV
+227 
-233 RAKIGALYSE
+233 
-243 NTESISFSVERPWY
+243 
-257 FSNFMIANYFLVFA
+257 
-271 ILFFFLNRS
+271 
-280 YEKYYQEKEEKMMR
+280 
-294 INKSKLELIE
+294 
-304 FEKKQALMAVENT
+304 
-317 KLQTDIESKNR
+317 DIE
-328 ELAVSTMSMIKKNQF
+328 
-343 LSKIKSDL
+343 KIL
-351 KKTDNPDKI
+351 
-360 FSVIKMID
+360 ID

-415 IYVNEIV
+415 IYVNEII

-521 SEGNL
+521 SDGNL

>member
-1 MSINSNYTD
+1 MLDLLRKNATGPLGIALIILLVFAFSIWGVGDIFRGYNANILAKIGNRELNAQNYLFNFNREVNRISNQLERIVTTEEAINSGLHYQILD
-10 VIDYELD
+10 RSLVELSANAASD
-17 SVAIKGG
+17 EIGLIASDDAIKKRILST
-24 NTSLAKFDNNIYYN
+24 NAFKNAFNQFDRNIFEQIIRQNGLTEDSFLVLERDSHVLSQLSKSVFKDINPPSALNDLLFRYQFERRNVDY
-38 FIDGVM
+38 II
-44 KYNSISNDFKKD
+44 ISPDE
-56 TLLSNISRKEI
+56 ISQEDEVDKNEIEI
-67 FYGIIRNDLD
+67 FYNKNINLYKTEETRDFSVISLNISTLS
-77 GKLWLFSENYLHY
+77 KL
-90 VYKDL
+90 
-95 VTGNKKVNSLVFPDE
+95 
-110 LRRTVF
+110 
-116 ENVSKID
+116 ENVSDEEINIFYEDNKYNYYEPEKRSYYLIPYFSNED
-123 KSTYILGTNNGYI
+123 AIKA
-136 SLDLENYSLIPPKVQ
+136 LENYS
-151 VNKIESFKLN
+151 
-161 ESPNSINKNEFI
+161 
-173 QLNFDSNNL
+173 SN
-182 NFYPS
+182 
-187 VSNYQKFQ
+187 
-195 PITFEYLLDGYINEW
+195 G
-210 TETSE
+210 
-215 TPIITFNNLKPG
+215 
-227 SYQFKV
+227 
-233 RAKIGALYSE
+233 
-243 NTESISFSVERPWY
+243 
-257 FSNFMIANYFLVFA
+257 
-271 ILFFFLNRS
+271 
-280 YEKYYQEKEEKMMR
+280 
-294 INKSKLELIE
+294 
-304 FEKKQALMAVENT
+304 
-317 KLQTDIESKNR
+317 DIE
-328 ELAVSTMSMIKKNQF
+328 
-343 LSKIKSDL
+343 KIL
-351 KKTDNPDKI
+351 
-360 FSVIKMID
+360 ID

-415 IYVNEIV
+415 IYVNEII

-497 PSLEELINLIFLNDV
+497 PSLEKLISLIFLNDV

-547 NIKLSILENKSI
+547 NIILSILENKSI

>member
-1 MSINSNYTD
+1 MLDLLRKNATGPLGIALIILLVFAFSIWGVGDIFRGYNANILAKIGNRELNAQNYLFNFNREVNRISNQLERIVTTEEAINSGLHYQILD
-10 VIDYELD
+10 RSLVELSANAASD
-17 SVAIKGG
+17 EIGLIASDDAIKKRILST
-24 NTSLAKFDNNIYYN
+24 NAFKNAFNQFDRNIFEQIIRQNGLTEDSFLVLERDSHVLSQLSKSVFKDINPPSALNDLLFRYQFERRNVDY
-38 FIDGVM
+38 IIVSPDE
-44 KYNSISNDFKKD
+44 ISQEDEVDK
-56 TLLSNISRKEI
+56 SEIEI
-67 FYGIIRNDLD
+67 FYNENIDLYKTEETRD
-77 GKLWLFSENYLHY
+77 FSVISLNVSTLSKL
-90 VYKDL
+90 
-95 VTGNKKVNSLVFPDE
+95 
-110 LRRTVF
+110 
-116 ENVSKID
+116 ENVSDEEINIFYEDNKYNYYEPEKRSYYLIPYFSNED
-123 KSTYILGTNNGYI
+123 AIKA
-136 SLDLENYSLIPPKVQ
+136 LENYS
-151 VNKIESFKLN
+151 
-161 ESPNSINKNEFI
+161 
-173 QLNFDSNNL
+173 SN
-182 NFYPS
+182 
-187 VSNYQKFQ
+187 
-195 PITFEYLLDGYINEW
+195 G
-210 TETSE
+210 
-215 TPIITFNNLKPG
+215 
-227 SYQFKV
+227 
-233 RAKIGALYSE
+233 
-243 NTESISFSVERPWY
+243 
-257 FSNFMIANYFLVFA
+257 
-271 ILFFFLNRS
+271 
-280 YEKYYQEKEEKMMR
+280 
-294 INKSKLELIE
+294 
-304 FEKKQALMAVENT
+304 
-317 KLQTDIESKNR
+317 DIE
-328 ELAVSTMSMIKKNQF
+328 
-343 LSKIKSDL
+343 KIL
-351 KKTDNPDKI
+351 
-360 FSVIKMID
+360 ID

-415 IYVNEIV
+415 IYVNEII

-427 KIEEIKDQIIID
+427 KIEEIKNQIIID

-470 EEKSLSIESFKNIND
+470 EEKSLLIESFKNIND

-521 SEGNL
+521 SDGNL

-608 NALSEIFKT
+608 KALSEIFKT